1 MAKKV
6 LIVYAHE
13 SPASFNAAAKD
24 AAVAALTAQGCT
36 VEVSDL
42 YAMKF
47 KVAATT
53 EDITGGVK
61 DAENF
66 CYAKEVKLAS
76 EEGRL
81 ADDIKKEQE
90 KLKEADLVIFQ
101 FPMYWASVPAVMKG
115 WMDRVLGFAYAQ
127 EKRYSEGIFKDKK
140 AMLSFT
146 TDCPESVYSDT
157 GINGDIN
164 VTLWPLQNGIL
175 NYCGFQVFAPQI
187 FWDPA
192 TGSPESRSSML
203 EGWRTRLQN
212 LCGEAPVYFAPLDYF
227 DKEKGF
233 LLKPEVKEKFASKEC
248 GLTVGIHMG
257 KPLPANSQTKAGV

>member
-13 SPASFNAAAKD
+13 SSTSFNAAAKD

-36 VEVSDL
+36 VQVSDL

-47 KVAATT
+47 KAAATT

-66 CYAKEVKLAS
+66 CYAKEIKLAS
-76 EEGRL
+76 EEGKL

-90 KLKEADLVIFQ
+90 KLKKADLVIFQ
-101 FPMYWASVPAVMKG
+101 FPMYWSSVPAIMKG

-203 EGWRTRLQN
+203 E
-212 LCGEAPVYFAPLDYF
+212 
-227 DKEKGF
+227 
-233 LLKPEVKEKFASKEC
+233 
-248 GLTVGIHMG
+248 
-257 KPLPANSQTKAGV
+257 

>member
-1 MAKKV
+1 MV
-6 LIVYAHE
+6 HYLLIVYAHE

-47 KVAATT
+47 KAAATT
-53 EDITGGVK
+53 EDITGGLK

-66 CYAKEVKLAS
+66 CYAKEIKLAS

-81 ADDIKKEQE
+81 
-90 KLKEADLVIFQ
+90 LKEADLVIFQ
-101 FPMYWASVPAVMKG
+101 
-115 WMDRVLGFAYAQ
+115 
-127 EKRYSEGIFKDKK
+127 DKK

-212 LCGEAPVYFAPLDYF
+212 LCGEASVYFAPLDYF

-233 LLKPEVKEKFASKEC
+233 LLKPEVKEKYASKES

-257 KPLPANSQTKAGV
+257 KPLPANSQTKARV

>member
-1 MAKKV
+1 
-6 LIVYAHE
+6 
-13 SPASFNAAAKD
+13 NAAAKD

-47 KVAATT
+47 KAAATT
-53 EDITGGVK
+53 EDITGIQIFFKERLRKGEMCMVLVK
-61 DAENF
+61 
-66 CYAKEVKLAS
+66 K
-76 EEGRL
+76 R
-81 ADDIKKEQE
+81 KKG
-90 KLKEADLVIFQ
+90 KALWVVAMIFSIILLFNS
-101 FPMYWASVPAVMKG
+101 FPFLTK
-115 WMDRVLGFAYAQ
+115 RVQLGP
-127 EKRYSEGIFKDKK
+127 I
-140 AMLSFT
+140 
-146 TDCPESVYSDT
+146 P
-157 GINGDIN
+157 
-164 VTLWPLQNGIL
+164 NGIL

-212 LCGEAPVYFAPLDYF
+212 LCGEATVYFAPLDYF

-233 LLKPEVKEKFASKEC
+233 LLKPEVKEKYASKES

-257 KPLPANSQTKAGV
+257 KPLPANSQTKAAV

>member
-1 MAKKV
+1 
-6 LIVYAHE
+6 
-13 SPASFNAAAKD
+13 AAAKD

-36 VEVSDL
+36 VDVSDL

-47 KVAATT
+47 KAAATT

-61 DAENF
+61 TAADR
-66 CYAKEVKLAS
+66 YADQIKLAW
-76 EEGRL
+76 EEGRI
-81 ADDIKKEQE
+81 ADNIKKEQE

-101 FPMYWASVPAVMKG
+101 FPMYWSSVPAIMKG
-115 WMDRVLGFAYAQ
+115 WMDRVLGCAYAQ

-164 VTLWPLQNGIL
+164 VTLWPLQVRSH
-175 NYCGFQVFAPQI
+175 YKQSQI

-212 LCGEAPVYFAPLDYF
+212 LCGEATVYFAPLDYF

-233 LLKPEVKEKFASKEC
+233 LLKPEVKEKYASNES

-257 KPLPANSQTKAGV
+257 KPLPANSQTKAGL

>member
-1 MAKKV
+1 MELYVLFCFVLFFGFAAKKV

-24 AAVAALTAQGCT
+24 AAVATLTAQGCT

-47 KVAATT
+47 KAAATT

-66 CYAKEVKLAS
+66 SYAKEIKLAS

-101 FPMYWASVPAVMKG
+101 
-115 WMDRVLGFAYAQ
+115 
-127 EKRYSEGIFKDKK
+127 DKK

-212 LCGEAPVYFAPLDYF
+212 LCGEASVYFAPLDYF

-233 LLKPEVKEKFASKEC
+233 LLKPEVKEKYASKDLSNEFQIC
-248 GLTVGIHMG
+248 LCRLSRLVSLSNTDQIAAWGFV
-257 KPLPANSQTKAGV
+257 AR

>member
-1 MAKKV
+1 MKV

-47 KVAATT
+47 KAAATT
-53 EDITGGVK
+53 EDITGGLK

-66 CYAKEVKLAS
+66 CYAKEIKLAS

-81 ADDIKKEQE
+81 AEDLKKEQE

-101 FPMYWASVPAVMKG
+101 FPMYWSSVPAIMKG

-127 EKRYSEGIFKDKK
+127 EKWYSEGIFKDKK

-164 VTLWPLQNGIL
+164 VILCQVTFSGFVKRTSLIFYNMLFAAQSEYRVIVGELITILGSRNESCQRPHRTLKS
-175 NYCGFQVFAPQI
+175 CH
-187 FWDPA
+187 
-192 TGSPESRSSML
+192 
-203 EGWRTRLQN
+203 
-212 LCGEAPVYFAPLDYF
+212 LC
-227 DKEKGF
+227 
-233 LLKPEVKEKFASKEC
+233 
-248 GLTVGIHMG
+248 
-257 KPLPANSQTKAGV
+257 Q

>member
-1 MAKKV
+1 MSKKV
-6 LIVYAHE
+6 LIVFAHE
-13 SPASFNAAAKD
+13 SPASFSAAAKD
-24 AAVAALTAQGCT
+24 AAVAALNAQDWT

-42 YAMKF
+42 YSMKF
-47 KVAATT
+47 KAAATA

-61 DAENF
+61 NAENF
-66 CYAKEVKLAS
+66 CYADEIKLAW

-81 ADDIKKEQE
+81 VDDIKKEQD

-101 FPMYWASVPAVMKG
+101 FPLYWSSVPAIMKG

-127 EKRYSEGIFKDKK
+127 DKRYSEGLFKDKK

-146 TDCPESVYSDT
+146 TDCPESVYSAT

-164 VTLWPLQNGIL
+164 VTLWPLQKGIL
-175 NYCGFQVFAPQI
+175 SYCGFQVLAPQI

-192 TGSPESRSSML
+192 HVPAEARSSML
-203 EGWRTRLQN
+203 ESWRTRLQN
-212 LCGEAPVYFAPLDYF
+212 LCGEAPLYFAPLDYF

-233 LLKPEVKEKFASKEC
+233 QLKPEVHEEYASKEF

-257 KPLPANSQTKAGV
+257 KPLPANSQIKAGV

>member
-36 VEVSDL
+36 VDVSDL

-47 KVAATT
+47 KAAATT

-61 DAENF
+61 DAESF
-66 CYAKEVKLAS
+66 CYAKEIKLAS
-76 EEGRL
+76 EEGKL
-81 ADDIKKEQE
+81 AEDIKKEQE

-101 FPMYWASVPAVMKG
+101 FPMYWSSVPAIMKG

-192 TGSPESRSSML
+192 TGSPESHSSML

-212 LCGEAPVYFAPLDYF
+212 LCGEATVYFAPMDYF

-233 LLKPEVKEKFASKEC
+233 LLKPEVKEKYASKES

>member
-1 MAKKV
+1 FAAKKV

-47 KVAATT
+47 KAAATT

-66 CYAKEVKLAS
+66 SYAKEIKL
-76 EEGRL
+76 
-81 ADDIKKEQE
+81 QE

-101 FPMYWASVPAVMKG
+101 FPMYWSSVPAIMKG
-115 WMDRVLGFAYAQ
+115 WMDRVLGCVLSLFAHSLLSVQ
-127 EKRYSEGIFKDKK
+127 DKK

-203 EGWRTRLQN
+203 EGWRTRLFN
-212 LCGEAPVYFAPLDYF
+212 
-227 DKEKGF
+227 F
-233 LLKPEVKEKFASKEC
+233 LVDDL
-248 GLTVGIHMG
+248 
-257 KPLPANSQTKAGV
+257 LPFLHLSSHWFFL

>member
-1 MAKKV
+1 MFKKV

-47 KVAATT
+47 KAAATT
-53 EDITGGVK
+53 EDITGGLK

-66 CYAKEVKLAS
+66 CYAKEIKLAS

-81 ADDIKKEQE
+81 AEDLKKEQE

-101 FPMYWASVPAVMKG
+101 FPMYWSSVPAIMKG

-127 EKRYSEGIFKDKK
+127 EKWYSEGIFKDKK

-164 VTLWPLQNGIL
+164 VILCDVEDIMPHPYSKDATSQWPPGLQALTSDIMKTLERLILDQLRPIVRPHLDPLQFAYQLRLGTEDAIIYLL
-175 NYCGFQVFAPQI
+175 N
-187 FWDPA
+187 
-192 TGSPESRSSML
+192 R
-203 EGWRTRLQN
+203 
-212 LCGEAPVYFAPLDYF
+212 VYTHLDQ
-227 DKEKGF
+227 
-233 LLKPEVKEKFASKEC
+233 
-248 GLTVGIHMG
+248 H
-257 KPLPANSQTKAGV
+257 